1 MSRFRLVREN
11 FFTPEEC
18 KGFIDHSEKE
28 GYHEAL
34 IRARGQGEVL
44 NKDVRDNDRVIW
56 DNTQIA
62 RQVFDMVK
70 DLLPQDIDG
79 WKPCGLNERFRF
91 YRYKDGQQFR
101 PHVDGAFKRSETELS
116 LITLLIY
123 LNEEFEGGST
133 YLIGV
138 NENIFPKTGMLLLFD
153 HKILHAGMSV
163 TAGTKYVLRTD
174 VMYHKPLPIP
184 DLTAIDLTPPEIV

>member
-1 MSRFRLVREN
+1 MSKFRLVKEN
-11 FFTPEEC
+11 FFTSDEC
-18 KGFIDHSEKE
+18 KEFIAYSEKE

-34 IRARGQGEVL
+34 IRARGEGEVM
-44 NKDVRDNDRVIW
+44 NKDVRNNDRVMW
-56 DNTQIA
+56 DNPQIA
-62 RQVFDMVK
+62 VQIFELVK
-70 DLLPQDIDG
+70 DLLPQNVDG
-79 WKPCGLNERFRF
+79 WKPSGLNERFRF

-101 PHVDGAFKRSETELS
+101 PHIDGAYVRSDDEKS

-123 LNEEFEGGST
+123 LNEEFEGGTT

-138 NENIFPKTGMLLLFD
+138 NENIYPKTGMLLLFD

-174 VMYHKPLPIP
+174 VMYKKELN
-184 DLTAIDLTPPEIV
+184 